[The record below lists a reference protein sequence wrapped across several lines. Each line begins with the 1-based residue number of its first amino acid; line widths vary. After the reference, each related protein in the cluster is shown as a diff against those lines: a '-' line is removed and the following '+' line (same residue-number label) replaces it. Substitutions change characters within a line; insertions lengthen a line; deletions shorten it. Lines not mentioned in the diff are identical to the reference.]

1 MLVCILSR
9 WRCNG
14 CFRFSQGFMYAFGWY
29 VCSMVSTINWDLV
42 FFTQSRVNML
52 NKTWQINSVLKEEY
66 SLILR
71 KPGHRCQIKLIHSV
85 GISWWSSKCDL
96 IQNSILLCPN
106 HNNWALRFCCYITQF
121 QLISYE
127 EHGLYVVCCFNLHMI
142 CQFWTDWVSLASWM
156 EWWKQIRSLWYVYA
170 SIKPSEMRGAESLWC
185 LGDKKGLGGKCIM
198 EINYVSTRERAKNYM
213 PWYKFHWCNF
223 KDFFPS
229 SFE

>member
-42 FFTQSRVNML
+42 FFAQSRVNML

-96 IQNSILLCPN
+96 IQNSICSALIITIGHWDFVVIL
-106 HNNWALRFCCYITQF
+106 HSFNWFHMRNTGYMW
-121 QLISYE
+121 
-127 EHGLYVVCCFNLHMI
+127 YVVSIF
-142 CQFWTDWVSLASWM
+142 T
-156 EWWKQIRSLWYVYA
+156 WYA
-170 SIKPSEMRGAESLWC
+170 
-185 LGDKKGLGGKCIM
+185 
-198 EINYVSTRERAKNYM
+198 
-213 PWYKFHWCNF
+213 NF
-223 KDFFPS
+223 ELIGFP
-229 SFE
+229 